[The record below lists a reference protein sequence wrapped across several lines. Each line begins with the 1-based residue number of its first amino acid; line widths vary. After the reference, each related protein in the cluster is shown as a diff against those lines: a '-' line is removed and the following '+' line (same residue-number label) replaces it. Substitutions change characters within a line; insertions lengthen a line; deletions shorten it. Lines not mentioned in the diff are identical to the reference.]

1 MAAISVIS
9 SIARS
14 IVRTRRQQAEFAPL
28 VALLGLGCGTGVVDV
43 APLGGVALSRR
54 TGVPVSM
61 NKKKP
66 NTTRINFRPSFA
78 VTRNTRFRI
87 TSASSNRSLDFGP
100 RRFHSLA
107 N

>member
-61 NKKKP
+61 NKK
-66 NTTRINFRPSFA
+66 NRIRLQSISAQVLQSHETRVSELRA
-78 VTRNTRFRI
+78 RVRI
-87 TSASSNRSLDFGP
+87 D
-100 RRFHSLA
+100 H
-107 N
+107 